1 MRLAWTVSVPRCKP
15 AYSLRVSSAAPARA
29 VMALASVRNAAGLG
43 QLEAAADAIEELRV
57 PARLQRGDRMA
68 HRGLCEVQR
77 SGGSSDVVA
86 FSDRDEDV
94 ELLEGRR
101 FPLQFDL
108 RKGDPPTTPP
118 AAYRRLRNSCEHSTA

>member
-1 MRLAWTVSVPRCKP
+1 M
-15 AYSLRVSSAAPARA
+15 
-29 VMALASVRNAAGLG
+29 MALASVRNAAGLG

-94 ELLEGRR
+94 ELLEGRFGFLCDSICGR
-101 FPLQFDL
+101 GTLRPPLQ
-108 RKGDPPTTPP
+108 RHIGVSATHVNTPP
-118 AAYRRLRNSCEHSTA
+118 PKGGGFELRLKAGSVGPWADCCGL